1 MTVLIRKFLS
11 TKTIRSDK
19 RRSIELTAVLVT
31 AAGKFIFM
39 DYLNWRFPFVI
50 TAIAAW
56 ICYILYRNSHD
67 KATLKN
73 WGFRTDN
80 FSKTVKMILPFGLLA
95 VLTFIIIG
103 FFQKTL
109 NPTWH
114 LLPVLLFYP
123 LWGIIQQYLLI
134 ALVAGNLNNM
144 VGVSISHFTI
154 ILLTAILFSVVHYPD
169 YWLMSG
175 TFILA
180 LFYGYVYLKSPNLYA
195 LGLFHG
201 WLGAI
206 FYYTVINRDPF
217 LETFG
222 KLLNLT

>member
-1 MTVLIRKFLS
+1 
-11 TKTIRSDK
+11 
-19 RRSIELTAVLVT
+19 
-31 AAGKFIFM
+31 M
-39 DYLNWRFPFVI
+39 DYLNWRFPFVVTAI
-50 TAIAAW
+50 TAW
-56 ICYILYRNSHD
+56 ILYILYTNSDD
-67 KATLKN
+67 KARLKS
-73 WGFRTDN
+73 WGFRSDN

-95 VLTFIIIG
+95 VLTFIGIG

-123 LWGIIQQYLLI
+123 LWGVIQQYLLI

-144 VGVSISHFTI
+144 SRISISHSTI